1 MLCSTISIWAEELPD
16 RLFLQGPAAIYNEW
30 KDNNPLQYQKNEFSN
45 MGGGFFRYVD
55 NGVVL

>member
-45 MGGGFFRYVD
+45 MGDGFFRYVD